1 MLGLAYRRTL
11 AIDRNVGLARSGTEP
26 FVKLANAGGG
36 VMGWAGITP

>member
-11 AIDRNVGLARSGTEP
+11 AIDRNVGRARGSEEP